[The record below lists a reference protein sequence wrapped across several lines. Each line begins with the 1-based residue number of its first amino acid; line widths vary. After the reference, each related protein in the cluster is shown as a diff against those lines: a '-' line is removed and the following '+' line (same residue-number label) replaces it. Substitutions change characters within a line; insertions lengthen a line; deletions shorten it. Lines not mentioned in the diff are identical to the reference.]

1 MPVRKAVLRDA
12 QRIDELI
19 RAHTTDGTL
28 LPRTMTEICADIRDF
43 VVAEVDG
50 QIVGCGALHL
60 YGMHLAEIRS
70 INILHEFRGRKLG
83 VEIVNALL
91 EEAKHQEVTC
101 VCLFTRVPQFFGS
114 LGFKLADRDRLPD
127 KVYKDC
133 LKCPRNQACDEIAM
147 YRGELPKRVPMRKG
161 HRPTDLIRIQ
171 VRDEACSFS

>member
-1 MPVRKAVLRDA
+1 MSVRKALLKDA

-28 LPRTMTEICADIRDF
+28 LPRTMSEICADIRDF
-43 VVAEVDG
+43 VVAEIDG

-70 INILHEFRGRKLG
+70 INVLHEFRGRKLG

-91 EEAKHQEVTC
+91 EEADHHDVTC
-101 VCLFTRVPQFFGS
+101 VCLFTRVPHFFAS
-114 LGFKLADRDRLPD
+114 LGFQEADRDRLPD

-133 LKCPRNQACDEIAM
+133 MRCPRNQACDEIAM
-147 YRGELPKRVPMRKG
+147 YRGELPKLTHMLKG
-161 HRPTDLIRIQ
+161 YRPSDLVRIAPNQ
-171 VRDEACSFS
+171 SA

>member
-1 MPVRKAVLRDA
+1 MSVRKAVLRDA
-12 QRIDELI
+12 ARIDELI
-19 RAHTTDGTL
+19 RAHTSDGTL

-50 QIVGCGALHL
+50 KIVGCGALHL

-70 INILHEFRGRKLG
+70 INILNEFRGRKLG

-91 EEAKHQEVTC
+91 EEAKHHDVTC

-114 LGFKLADRDRLPD
+114 LGFKEADRDRLPD

-133 LKCPRNQACDEIAM
+133 MRCPRNQACDELAM
-147 YRGELPKRVPMRKG
+147 YRGKLPKTTRMPNGFRPSDIVRIAPVP
-161 HRPTDLIRIQ
+161 T
-171 VRDEACSFS
+171 S